1 MAKTGCDK
9 NCSTCDI
16 GNRAFCAV
24 QLGLKNQELLLN
36 VQNTVQALIGVLAPL
51 LPAQDAA
58 PTSPFSL
65 RVVLPICREMRVDA
79 AANLLQRCLLKH
91 SILSSTQPK
100 PQLRHLLLELPLK
113 VRQM

>member
-58 PTSPFSL
+58 PI
-65 RVVLPICREMRVDA
+65 LPIPGGEEV
-79 AANLLQRCLLKH
+79 
-91 SILSSTQPK
+91 
-100 PQLRHLLLELPLK
+100 K
-113 VRQM
+113 VPEQKTKS

>member
-1 MAKTGCDK
+1 MSKTGCDK

-36 VQNTVQALIGVLAPL
+36 MQNTVQALIGVLAPL

-58 PTSPFSL
+58 PISPIPGGEE
-65 RVVLPICREMRVDA
+65 V
-79 AANLLQRCLLKH
+79 
-91 SILSSTQPK
+91 
-100 PQLRHLLLELPLK
+100 K
-113 VRQM
+113 VPEQKTKS

>member
-58 PTSPFSL
+58 PISPIPGGEE
-65 RVVLPICREMRVDA
+65 V
-79 AANLLQRCLLKH
+79 
-91 SILSSTQPK
+91 
-100 PQLRHLLLELPLK
+100 K
-113 VRQM
+113 VPEQKAKS